1 MRITPSDAPARTM
14 LALSLSFSALSV
26 TASESAG
33 AEWFRPPVK
42 RFEFY
47 PEEQA
52 PPAHVADKVISLLR
66 GQHVAPFSL

>member
-42 RFEFY
+42 RFEFLSRG
-47 PEEQA
+47 A
-52 PPAHVADKVISLLR
+52 SPASAR
-66 GQHVAPFSL
+66 RR